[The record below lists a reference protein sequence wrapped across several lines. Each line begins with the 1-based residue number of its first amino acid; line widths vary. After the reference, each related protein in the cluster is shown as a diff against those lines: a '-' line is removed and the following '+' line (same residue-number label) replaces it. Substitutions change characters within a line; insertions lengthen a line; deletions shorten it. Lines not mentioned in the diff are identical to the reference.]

1 MIKVSLPDISS
12 KEINQ
17 VKDVFKSNWIVEGP
31 KTKQLEEKF
40 KKKFK
45 KKYCIFFNSWTT
57 AAFALFKV
65 LNLKKGSEVI
75 LPSLSFIATANA
87 PFLSGYKLKFV
98 DVDIDT
104 YNISIQEIEKKIKI
118 DSSVIRYLTVKYKK
132 LDTENEFFKKNNKK
146 S

>member
-31 KTKQLEEKF
+31 KQNNWKKNLKNLKKNTVFFLILGPLQHLRYLMFKF
-40 KKKFK
+40 KKRVR
-45 KKYCIFFNSWTT
+45 I
-57 AAFALFKV
+57 
-65 LNLKKGSEVI
+65 I

-104 YNISIQEIEKKIKI
+104 YNISVQEIEKK
-118 DSSVIRYLTVKYKK
+118 SQKK
-132 LDTENEFFKKNNKK
+132 LK
-146 S
+146 

>member
-45 KKYCIFFNSWTT
+45 KILYFF
-57 AAFALFKV
+57 
-65 LNLKKGSEVI
+65 
-75 LPSLSFIATANA
+75 
-87 PFLSGYKLKFV
+87 
-98 DVDIDT
+98 
-104 YNISIQEIEKKIKI
+104 
-118 DSSVIRYLTVKYKK
+118 
-132 LDTENEFFKKNNKK
+132 
-146 S
+146 